1 MGESPKGEFT
11 GPRATEDGTREGGLV
26 FLVVVMIGM
35 IVATL
40 LYPPALTSFFV
51 WFALLMLALS
61 VAVGVQKLMVL
72 WFHGGAVK
80 ETEYDRFRRAQRK

>member
-1 MGESPKGEFT
+1 MGEAPKGEFT

-35 IVATL
+35 IIATI

-51 WFALLMLALS
+51 WFALLMLAIS
-61 VAVGVQKLMVL
+61 VAVGVQKPRTLL
-72 WFHGGAVK
+72 
-80 ETEYDRFRRAQRK
+80 RLCSSQR